1 MKLRNI
7 LFVAAIMCVFSNN
20 MKVYADDIDADRLT
34 AGVAAVLSECKYD
47 NLDIELNEK
56 DIVEEAYD
64 EPQIEYVEVESTAYY
79 GDPLGADGTI
89 LRPGHLAGM
98 REWMGKT
105 IDLYDDG
112 YNYMGEYTFHD
123 VGYGQSTGWGGS
135 SLLRG
140 KSVGT
145 IEDGECIDIYMNTYS
160 ECIKYGRR
168 TVYMVWKE

>member
-7 LFVAAIMCVFSNN
+7 LFVAAIMCVFSDN
-20 MKVYADDIDADRLT
+20 MKAYADNIDADRLT
-34 AGVAAVLSECKYD
+34 AGVATVLSECKYD
-47 NLDIELNEK
+47 NLDVELNEK

-64 EPQIEYVEVESTAYY
+64 EPQIEYVEVESIAYY

-123 VGYGQSTGWGGS
+123 VGYGQSTGWGSS